1 MSNPIILGIDFGYNY
16 SRVSTKGFF
25 TIQPLSH
32 INKINVPSNLIFDNN
47 NFTLERNNTNLDNNI
62 KVIKQIRKLINIKIP
77 KIDNFEIKDNSKIS
91 DRIITIYK
99 NDYSVSTIINKFIQ
113 LLMTY
118 FAIKI
123 NFISLIVI
131 TIPAYF
137 NDEQRKIIESSV
149 QSIKQNSLKVIL
161 LEEPIAALINVL
173 NLNKINNQNDNYLV
187 LTFYEDLLD
196 LSIISLNDNLEFFV
210 KQPALYDDE
219 FRLKNR
225 SIRLREYCE
234 NKYPFNE
241 NEIKNQL
248 YNNEKI
254 INLNNGIQIKKI
266 DLYKD
271 LFDNCKKLLNKV
283 NLHKKDIKKI
293 IIIGNSEFKDKDIC
307 EYYFNC
313 EVIFSKNEEAF
324 VNGATKYAKKYE
336 QNNNNL
342 NTYRKSYITNKLIN
356 SGNNYLERIRN
367 SSNTQRPN
375 KLFSTDNEIN
385 ESIKDIKEN
394 NSKIDKLFEKV
405 TETNSNLEKILK
417 KLSEDNIKSKKS
429 FEENKNHNSTVDSIL
444 VELLHNKNKN
454 DEIIKQLSDNTFQ
467 NTQAIKII
475 NEHNSKMESK
485 FEQHFAKINELLNN
499 VRKSNEKLNEK
510 YKNMEEQYLNTTDG
524 FNKKFKE
531 IDEKLNDIKEDF
543 NIKINGFN
551 MTKKKET
558 ITAKNIENKEKK
570 NNNIKN
576 TTKFRIKK

>member
-16 SRVSTKGFF
+16 SRVSTKGYF

-77 KIDNFEIKDNSKIS
+77 KIDNFEIKDKSKIS
-91 DRIITIYK
+91 DRIITIDK

-161 LEEPIAALINVL
+161 LEEPIAALINIL

-225 SIRLREYCE
+225 FIRLREYCE

-241 NEIKNQL
+241 NEIKEQL

-271 LFDNCKKLLNKV
+271 LFDKC
-283 NLHKKDIKKI
+283 KKI
-293 IIIGNSEFKDKDIC
+293 I
-307 EYYFNC
+307 
-313 EVIFSKNEEAF
+313 
-324 VNGATKYAKKYE
+324 
-336 QNNNNL
+336 
-342 NTYRKSYITNKLIN
+342 
-356 SGNNYLERIRN
+356 
-367 SSNTQRPN
+367 
-375 KLFSTDNEIN
+375 
-385 ESIKDIKEN
+385 
-394 NSKIDKLFEKV
+394 
-405 TETNSNLEKILK
+405 
-417 KLSEDNIKSKKS
+417 
-429 FEENKNHNSTVDSIL
+429 
-444 VELLHNKNKN
+444 
-454 DEIIKQLSDNTFQ
+454 KQ
-467 NTQAIKII
+467 
-475 NEHNSKMESK
+475 SK
-485 FEQHFAKINELLNN
+485 F
-499 VRKSNEKLNEK
+499 
-510 YKNMEEQYLNTTDG
+510 T
-524 FNKKFKE
+524 
-531 IDEKLNDIKEDF
+531 
-543 NIKINGFN
+543 
-551 MTKKKET
+551 
-558 ITAKNIENKEKK
+558 
-570 NNNIKN
+570 
-576 TTKFRIKK
+576 

>member
-16 SRVSTKGFF
+16 SRVSTIGFF
-25 TIQPLSH
+25 TIQRLLH
-32 INKINVPSNLIFDNN
+32 MDKIDVPSNLIFDNN
-47 NFTLERNNTNLDNNI
+47 NFTLERNNTNLVNNI
-62 KVIKQIRKLINIKIP
+62 KIIKEIRKLINKKIP

-91 DRIITIYK
+91 DRIITIDK

-118 FAIKI
+118 FSIKI

-149 QSIKQNSLKVIL
+149 QSIKQNKLKVIL

-173 NLNKINNQNDNYLV
+173 NLIKINNQNDNYLV

-196 LSIISLNDNLEFFV
+196 LSIISFDDNLKFFV
-210 KQPALYDDE
+210 KQPALFDDE
-219 FRLKNR
+219 FSLKNR
-225 SIRLREYCE
+225 FIRLREYCE
-234 NKYPFNE
+234 NKYFFNE
-241 NEIKNQL
+241 NEIKEQL

-324 VNGATKYAKKYE
+324 VNGATKYAKKHE

-342 NTYRKSYITNKLIN
+342 NTYRKSYITNELIN
-356 SGNNYLERIRN
+356 RGNNYLERIRN

-444 VELLHNKNKN
+444 IELLHNKNKN
-454 DEIIKQLSDNTFQ
+454 DEIIKQLSDNTLQ

>member
-16 SRVSTKGFF
+16 SRVSTKGYF

-91 DRIITIYK
+91 DRIITIDK

-118 FAIKI
+118 FSIKI

-161 LEEPIAALINVL
+161 LEEPIAALINIL

-225 SIRLREYCE
+225 FIRLREYCE
-234 NKYPFNE
+234 NKYFFNE
-241 NEIKNQL
+241 NEIKEQL

-342 NTYRKSYITNKLIN
+342 NTYRKSNIINEYIN

-385 ESIKDIKEN
+385 ESIRDIKEN

-454 DEIIKQLSDNTFQ
+454 DEIIKQLSDNTLQ
-467 NTQAIKII
+467 NTKAIKII

-510 YKNMEEQYLNTTDG
+510 YKNMEEQYLNITDG

-543 NIKINGFN
+543 NTKINGFN

-558 ITAKNIENKEKK
+558 ITAKNTENNEKK

-576 TTKFRIKK
+576 TIKFRIKK